1 MNCPRKRGN
10 SNESNFSYSLSAIL
24 GLIIMTAVLVL
35 TIVIIT
41 LLIKRTP
48 EPTQLVR
55 VVPDGPTTTL
65 TAFQSTDDC
74 RNSDVLSP
82 KGTGCTEDAAK
93 ADFMSK
99 AKTKCDTECAKNT
112 WDEKDCV
119 HFGYVAD
126 VQCRSVI
133 GTDCEGGTGFECR
146 VPGAVLVEC
155 VCKCDSST

>member
-1 MNCPRKRGN
+1 
-10 SNESNFSYSLSAIL
+10 
-24 GLIIMTAVLVL
+24 MTAVLVL

-82 KGTGCTEDAAK
+82 KGRGCTEDAAK

-119 HFGYVAD
+119 RFGYVAD

-146 VPGAVLVEC
+146 VPGAVLVERARIILII
-155 VCKCDSST
+155 VLYRYTVSESGVGPNLTDSKFPRC